1 MAKDFSLCECAIL
14 LLTLKK
20 ASARSVSAS
29 YAGFLYVKNKI
40 AHSQSGKSF
49 ATLLTKGVGKCV
61 T

>member
-1 MAKDFSLCECAIL
+1 MAKA
-14 LLTLKK
+14 K